1 MMMMIEFLSLS
12 MFLILILFFF
22 LFLPNAYGYVEE
34 SEDSLIFLFFALLVG
49 AIFTYLIS
57 RYFTELHYTV
67 VIFFLGVIIAVIFQ
81 QISNSD
87 LFKISVAN
95 WEGFNGELILYIFL
109 PALLF
114 GDSMAL
120 NFHRVKENL
129 LSAILLAGP
138 GALFG
143 ALITAVFVK
152 YALPYDWGWDLSL
165 LFGSITCA
173 TDPVGKFPSFLF
185 LNSYLSHPSLPY
197 NSCSG
202 IIELCR
208 CKFRHDLCGRR

>member
-1 MMMMIEFLSLS
+1 MMIELLPLS

-22 LFLPNAYGYVEE
+22 LFLPNAYGYAEE

-67 VIFFLGVIIAVIFQ
+67 VIFFLGVIIAVVFQ

-87 LFKISVAN
+87 LFKISVAD

-152 YALPYDWGWDLSL
+152 YALPYNWGWDLSL
-165 LFGSITCA
+165 LFGSIACA
-173 TDPVGKFPSFLF
+173 TDPVGKSPSFLSKYLLTSCF
-185 LNSYLSHPSLPY
+185 FLSH

-202 IIELCR
+202 IIELRR
-208 CKFRHDLCGRR
+208 CEFRYDLRGSR